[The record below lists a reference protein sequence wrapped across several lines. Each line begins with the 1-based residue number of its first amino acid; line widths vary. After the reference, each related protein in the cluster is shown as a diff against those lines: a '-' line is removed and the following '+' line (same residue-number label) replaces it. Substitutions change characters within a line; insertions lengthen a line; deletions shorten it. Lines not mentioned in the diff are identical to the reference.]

1 MKSCRLVLAVFVAL
15 ALVAPKASTQ
25 TLKIAFFDSKKVID
39 ELPEAQKAS
48 KELEQMAQVWQ
59 DSIRKANEDLQQQA
73 ENYSKQKAMMP
84 AAKQDSEEKR
94 LGELQQKLR
103 EFYTQK
109 LDPRTGEIAVEQEK
123 RLAPI
128 REKILK
134 VIEQIAKEDG
144 LAVIFDR
151 ANIVYGDAKI
161 NLTYRVLDR
170 INRGTPATKAK

>member
-1 MKSCRLVLAVFVAL
+1 MKPLGYFFALLVLVI
-15 ALVAPKASTQ
+15 LVSPR
-25 TLKIAFFDSKKVID
+25 TLSQGLKVAFFDSKRVIED
-39 ELPEAQKAS
+39 LPEAQKAS

-59 DSIRKANEDLQQQA
+59 DSLRRANDDFQQQA
-73 ENYSKQKAMMP
+73 ESYSKQKSMMP

-94 LGELQQKLR
+94 LVELQQKLR
-103 EFYTQK
+103 DTYAQK
-109 LDPRTGEIAVEQEK
+109 LDPRTGEIAAEQEK

-161 NLTYRVLDR
+161 NLTYKVLDR
-170 INRGTPATKAK
+170 INRGGPTNKSK